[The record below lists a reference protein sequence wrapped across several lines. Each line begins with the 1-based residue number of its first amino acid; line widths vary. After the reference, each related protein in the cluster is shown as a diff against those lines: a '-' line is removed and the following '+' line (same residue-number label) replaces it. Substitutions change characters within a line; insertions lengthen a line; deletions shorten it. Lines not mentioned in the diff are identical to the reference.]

1 MNKIS
6 LLFFF
11 LILSNFV
18 QSQEVTRDERK
29 LAEGRLKPD
38 SNFVKYL
45 FQLASA
51 YDQNIL
57 KGDSAEAFWTE
68 GLMDADKI
76 NYTNNLFSPREN
88 LSQYYFLKGHLAA
101 ALNLLQKNEATAI
114 ERGDSLSLF
123 NTLRLIATIYLRA
136 GDLGMMHQYLFRRQL
151 ILDNNGI
158 KNLKD
163 TSYPVLSQYNS
174 LGQYYALP
182 KINKPDSVKYFYK
195 RIILLGKN
203 TAQENLWEQLG
214 NGGIGT
220 YFFSQGLYDSSI
232 YYFKIAQAAA
242 FAGNRT
248 DNYYGFLT
256 LLAKSYHK
264 KGFSDSAYRYA
275 YKVYDTATKYG
286 YLTLLASSANI
297 LADLYKDQHK
307 YDSAVK
313 FMGLSQQYKDS
324 IVGQDALKSIQSLTS
339 EQQLKEQEKQREKEE
354 AIREY
359 KSSLKNYLFIAGL
372 LLLLLIIGFMY
383 RVNKQHTQ
391 SKKKIESAY
400 NELKATQAQL
410 IQSEKMASLGELT
423 AGIAHEIQNPL
434 NFVNNFSEVNKEMLE
449 ELKAERLKQ
458 KAERDETLE
467 DELINDVVANEEKIN
482 HHGKRAGDIVKGMLQ
497 HSRSSTGVKEPTD
510 INALADEYL
519 KLSYHGLRAKDKS
532 FNATMKTD
540 FDKSIGKI
548 NIIPQD
554 IGRVLLNLYNNAF
567 YAVNEQKNKNLIS
580 FAKEVTPFQKL
591 SPLYQPTVS
600 VTTKKSDNH
609 VLITVSDN
617 GNGIP
622 QKIVDKIFQPFFTTK
637 PSGQGTGLGLS
648 LSYDIIKAHGGEIKV
663 ESKEEE
669 GTEFIIQL
677 PFG

>member
-18 QSQEVTRDERK
+18 QSQAVTRDEKK

-38 SNFVKYL
+38 SNFVNYL

-57 KGDSAEAFWTE
+57 KGDSAGAFWTE

-88 LSQYYFLKGHLAA
+88 LSQYYFLKGRFAS
-101 ALNLLQKNEATAI
+101 ALSLLQKNEAVAI
-114 ERGDSLSLF
+114 EQGDSLSLF
-123 NTLRLIATIYLRA
+123 NTLRLIATIYLRT
-136 GDLGMMHQYLFRRQL
+136 GDLDMLHQYLYRRQL

-163 TSYPVLSQYNS
+163 TSYPVLSQYNL
-174 LGQYYALP
+174 LGHYFSLP
-182 KINKPDSVKYFYK
+182 KINKPDSVEYFYRK
-195 RIILLGKN
+195 IIFLGKK
-203 TAQENLWEQLG
+203 TAMKNLWEQLG
-214 NGGIGT
+214 SGGMGT

-232 YYFKIAQAAA
+232 YYYKIAQAAA
-242 FAGNRT
+242 LAGNRT

-256 LLAKSYHK
+256 LLAKSYQK
-264 KGFSDSAYRYA
+264 MEMPDSAFRYA
-275 YKVYDTATKYG
+275 YKVYDTATRYG
-286 YLTLLASSANI
+286 YLVMVSSSANI

-313 FMGLSQQYKDS
+313 YMGLAQQYKDS
-324 IVGQDALKSIQSLTS
+324 VVGQDALKSIQSLTS
-339 EQQLKEQEKQREKEE
+339 EQQMREQEKKQEKED

-359 KSSLKNYLFIAGL
+359 QSSLKNYLFIAGL

-383 RVNKQHTQ
+383 RVNNQRTQ

-434 NFVNNFSEVNKEMLE
+434 NFVNNFSEINTELISELVEEVDKRNLE
-449 ELKAERLKQ
+449 EVKTIA
-458 KAERDETLE
+458 
-467 DELINDVVANEEKIN
+467 NDIKENSEKIN
-482 HHGKRAGDIVKGMLQ
+482 HHGKRADAIVKGMLQ
-497 HSRSSTGVKEPTD
+497 HSRSSNGVKEPTE
-510 INALADEYL
+510 INDLCDEYL
-519 KLSYHGLRAKDKS
+519 RLSYHGLRARDKS
-532 FNATMKTD
+532 FNATMNTD
-540 FDKSIGKI
+540 FDQSIGKI

-567 YAVNEQKNKNLIS
+567 YAVNEKLKAQSSQLTANYKPAVTIS
-580 FAKEVTPFQKL
+580 
-591 SPLYQPTVS
+591 
-600 VTTKKSDNH
+600 TKKLDNKIKI
-609 VLITVSDN
+609 VVTDN

-622 QKIVDKIFQPFFTTK
+622 QNIIDKIFQPFFTTK
-637 PSGQGTGLGLS
+637 PTGQGTGLGLS
-648 LSYDIIKAHGGEIKV
+648 LCYDIVKAHGGEMRV
-663 ESKEEE
+663 ESNE
-669 GTEFIIQL
+669 GEGSLFIIQL
-677 PFG
+677 PVS